1 MTTDLKELAAV
12 TALNDMMG
20 KGWFSICTIDNVSK
34 MLGRNPKGQA
44 YDILNALHCV
54 HFDKMPPALRDAIPA
69 LIEQCLDCAPTHR
82 FTTVQRHRVIDITPP
97 AAAREPERAGEPRR
111 GLLRLLWGGR

>member
-12 TALNDMMG
+12 TALNEMMG
-20 KGWFSICTIDNVSK
+20 KGWFSICTIDNVGQ
-34 MLGRNPKGQA
+34 MLGRNPRGEA
-44 YDILNALHCV
+44 YDILHSLHCI
-54 HFDKMPPALRDAIPA
+54 HFDRMPQELRDAIPA

-97 AAAREPERAGEPRR
+97 AAEPEPARAEEPRR

>member
-1 MTTDLKELAAV
+1 MTTDLRDIAAV
-12 TALNDMMG
+12 TALNKMMDQ
-20 KGWFSICTIDNVSK
+20 GWFSICTIDNVAK
-34 MLGRNPKGQA
+34 LLGRNPKGQA

-54 HFDKMPPALRDAIPA
+54 HFDKMPKELRDAIPA

-82 FTTVQRHRVIDITPP
+82 FTSVSRHRVIDITPP
-97 AAAREPERAGEPRR
+97 AAAREPARSEEPRR

>member
-1 MTTDLKELAAV
+1 MTTDLRELAAV
-12 TALNDMMG
+12 TALNEMMSQRH
-20 KGWFSICTIDNVSK
+20 FSICTIDTVGKLLN
-34 MLGRNPKGQA
+34 RNPAGDA
-44 YDILNALHCV
+44 YNILHSLHCI
-54 HFDKMPPALRDAIPA
+54 HFDRMPQELRDAIPA

-97 AAAREPERAGEPRR
+97 AAEAEPERAGEPRR

>member
-20 KGWFSICTIDNVSK
+20 KGWFSICTIDNVGK
-34 MLGRNPKGQA
+34 MLGRNPHGEA
-44 YDILNALHCV
+44 YDILHSLHCV
-54 HFDKMPPALRDAIPA
+54 HFDKMPPVLRDEIPA

-97 AAAREPERAGEPRR
+97 AAEAEPARAEKPRR
-111 GLLRLLWGGR
+111 GLLRLMWGGR